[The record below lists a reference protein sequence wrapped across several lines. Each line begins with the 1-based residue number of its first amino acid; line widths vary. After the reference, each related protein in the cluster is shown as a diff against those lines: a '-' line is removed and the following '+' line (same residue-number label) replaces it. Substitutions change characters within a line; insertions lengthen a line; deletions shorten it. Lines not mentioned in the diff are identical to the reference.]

1 MKIHTRTLIIIGT
14 TILILI
20 LAMIFL
26 AQFFILASY
35 AQIEQKGSVINVERV
50 TSQIKFEEE
59 KLGDSTRDW
68 AMWDDTYT
76 FITDRNSDYIS
87 SNLDYPS
94 AYESLQVN
102 GILFYDSSGN
112 NSYSRWYNLQDKTE
126 GDVPQGIQDYF
137 SSRPNFLKNLSD
149 KGISGFIQQ
158 PEGLYMVSLH
168 TILTSHGE
176 GPARGTLIMVR
187 SYDDSRITALQDR
200 AHIPLKLIP
209 LDEQWLNKDPIVLQ
223 LTAPGAP
230 DTASRVHDSSTLQSN
245 KIVYD
250 IENKPVA
257 LLKVTTQRDI
267 YQQANATVTFFIVAF
282 MMIAIIFGAV
292 TELLLRRYIVT
303 PLADLDF
310 AMKVIGKKRDLSE
323 RLPVSGD
330 DEIASLK
337 NSLNTMLQELQ
348 DSQTQLAQQREQ
360 LAEANRKAN
369 IYLDIYLDVLTY
381 EIMNAIFSL
390 RGYAEILKN
399 SVGEKEKGYTLH
411 MIETLGKGQS
421 VIRNIETIS
430 KIYKNPP
437 EQKSTWLNA
446 VVTEEIR
453 DNEGITIRCRNCEVR
468 VLADEMLQVV
478 FQNLISNSI
487 KSGGEAVIIEV
498 EVEDLLDGMLRVSV
512 SDTGTGIPD
521 GIKPGIFDRFML
533 GSEKR
538 SSYGLGLHIAK
549 MLIEAYGGRI
559 WADDRVQGH
568 PEQGAAIRFTLKKG

>member
-1 MKIHTRTLIIIGT
+1 M
-14 TILILI
+14 
-20 LAMIFL
+20 
-26 AQFFILASY
+26 
-35 AQIEQKGSVINVERV
+35 
-50 TSQIKFEEE
+50 
-59 KLGDSTRDW
+59 
-68 AMWDDTYT
+68 
-76 FITDRNSDYIS
+76 
-87 SNLDYPS
+87 
-94 AYESLQVN
+94 
-102 GILFYDSSGN
+102 
-112 NSYSRWYNLQDKTE
+112 
-126 GDVPQGIQDYF
+126 
-137 SSRPNFLKNLSD
+137 
-149 KGISGFIQQ
+149 
-158 PEGLYMVSLH
+158 
-168 TILTSHGE
+168 
-176 GPARGTLIMVR
+176 
-187 SYDDSRITALQDR
+187 
-200 AHIPLKLIP
+200 
-209 LDEQWLNKDPIVLQ
+209 LQ